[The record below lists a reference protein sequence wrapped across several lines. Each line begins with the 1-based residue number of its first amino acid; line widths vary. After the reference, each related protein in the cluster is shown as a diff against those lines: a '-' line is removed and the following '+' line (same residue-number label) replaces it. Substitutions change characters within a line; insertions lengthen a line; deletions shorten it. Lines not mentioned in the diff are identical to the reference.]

1 MMIMNR
7 RIVQEILPVIV
18 IGFLNDWLLRGLVLV
33 SRLLQIE
40 LVLLGSRR
48 KYTPG
53 NLLRLIIWQAYT
65 TKDAIVDIFI
75 GLLFKCQGAG
85 EDNSSQQNDM
95 IKAFWLAFLL
105 QHLGGPDTITAYSL
119 EDNESWKRQ
128 FIQILLKFVWALSIF
143 LRSWKGTPLNIISMP
158 MFVTGLIK
166 YGEKTSFLRA
176 GSNDHLRKTMIRRR
190 YRGLTDLAHRPT
202 PTGSSGPTPNG
213 SSGPTPNGSSGP
225 TPNGSSGS
233 TSPGCPWPPPTGCPW
248 SPPIGCPWP
257 PPTGCPWPPQTGCL
271 CPPTPSTRCP
281 PVPPDQGPSCACAT
295 FMAGCNGHCCDAF
308 MAEYDGVS
316 YAPFMAKCDSKKAQG
331 YLVSCQPES
340 EISEVVYIP
349 SPDPIPESSP
359 NPRNKSNPVATPSQK
374 ANEFFPKFKRLF
386 TDVVL
391 EPTDLEPS
399 KLFFKNIS
407 WTEAFEVIE
416 IELGFMY
423 DIFHTKRMVAYDE
436 WGLVRRFICL
446 FSAIS
451 TFMVFLTI
459 DKHEYSNIDVIITW
473 LLLVET
479 IVQEIYSII
488 LLCSSDWT
496 MNWLS
501 KQDKTRVT
509 VLICEAISSC
519 RLPFLFPANK
529 RWSDSMAQYS
539 LISYSLKKLPIKFS
553 EVWEFFGISQILE
566 EFSEVWNFFCIC
578 PKLDECSSKNSN
590 VVPKCLKIL
599 IFEQLMEKS
608 TIALDIEA
616 AKQLCARRGDWILE
630 KMNCFSRLG
639 WSTGGEFDQSILLWH
654 LATDLCYYTDL
665 NKKSSPAENSNRK
678 ASKLLSDYMVY
689 LLVKHPVM
697 LPDGIGQI
705 RFQDS
710 CAEATDIFK
719 CVKDRIQACKKLLLQ
734 VNTEIPQLKVKGD
747 RSKSVLSEACRLAK
761 SLQSLETEEEWNCEK
776 KWELMSH
783 VWVEMLCY
791 AACHCPRNHHAEK
804 LRLGGELLTHVWL
817 LMAHFGITEHVCQD

>member
-1 MMIMNR
+1 
-7 RIVQEILPVIV
+7 
-18 IGFLNDWLLRGLVLV
+18 
-33 SRLLQIE
+33 
-40 LVLLGSRR
+40 
-48 KYTPG
+48 
-53 NLLRLIIWQAYT
+53 
-65 TKDAIVDIFI
+65 
-75 GLLFKCQGAG
+75 
-85 EDNSSQQNDM
+85 
-95 IKAFWLAFLL
+95 
-105 QHLGGPDTITAYSL
+105 
-119 EDNESWKRQ
+119 
-128 FIQILLKFVWALSIF
+128 
-143 LRSWKGTPLNIISMP
+143 
-158 MFVTGLIK
+158 
-166 YGEKTSFLRA
+166 
-176 GSNDHLRKTMIRRR
+176 
-190 YRGLTDLAHRPT
+190 
-202 PTGSSGPTPNG
+202 
-213 SSGPTPNGSSGP
+213 
-225 TPNGSSGS
+225 
-233 TSPGCPWPPPTGCPW
+233 
-248 SPPIGCPWP
+248 
-257 PPTGCPWPPQTGCL
+257 
-271 CPPTPSTRCP
+271 
-281 PVPPDQGPSCACAT
+281 
-295 FMAGCNGHCCDAF
+295 

-519 RLPFLFPANK
+519 RLPFLLPANK

>member
-1 MMIMNR
+1 MCSRKKLLRGTRCMMIMNR

-33 SRLLQIE
+33 SLLLQIE
-40 LVLLGSRR
+40 LILLGSRR

-166 YGEKTSFLRA
+166 
-176 GSNDHLRKTMIRRR
+176 
-190 YRGLTDLAHRPT
+190 LTDPAHRPPQRGPQAHT
-202 PTGSSGPTPNG
+202 NGSSGPTPNG

-233 TSPGCPWPPPTGCPW
+233 TSPGAPGPLDRVPLAPPTGAPG
-248 SPPIGCPWP
+248 PPRPGAPGP
-257 PPTGCPWPPQTGCL
+257 PDRVPWPPQTGCL

-281 PVPPDQGPSCACAT
+281 PVPLTRGPAVRVPHSWQGVMDIVVTLSWQNMMGSVMPHSWQSVIPRKLRDIWFHASQKVKYLRWCIYLHQTPSQNLRQT
-295 FMAGCNGHCCDAF
+295 
-308 MAEYDGVS
+308 
-316 YAPFMAKCDSKKAQG
+316 Q
-331 YLVSCQPES
+331 
-340 EISEVVYIP
+340 
-349 SPDPIPESSP
+349 
-359 NPRNKSNPVATPSQK
+359 NKSNPVATPSQK
-374 ANEFFPKFKRLF
+374 ANEFFPKFKQ
-386 TDVVL
+386 
-391 EPTDLEPS
+391 
-399 KLFFKNIS
+399 
-407 WTEAFEVIE
+407 AFEVIE

-423 DIFHTKRMVAYDE
+423 DIFYTKRMVAYDE

-665 NKKSSPAENSNRK
+665 NKN
-678 ASKLLSDYMVY
+678 
-689 LLVKHPVM
+689 
-697 LPDGIGQI
+697 
-705 RFQDS
+705 
-710 CAEATDIFK
+710 
-719 CVKDRIQACKKLLLQ
+719 QALR
-734 VNTEIPQLKVKGD
+734 ELK
-747 RSKSVLSEACRLAK
+747 
-761 SLQSLETEEEWNCEK
+761 
-776 KWELMSH
+776 
-783 VWVEMLCY
+783 
-791 AACHCPRNHHAEK
+791 P
-804 LRLGGELLTHVWL
+804 
-817 LMAHFGITEHVCQD
+817 